1 MIVRKRLRSVLA
13 ALGLYAAAA
22 LLIGYFGVNA
32 YTGARGLKANQDLA
46 QQMSELT
53 AELAA
58 LKLERARWEHRVS
71 LLRSEAIDPDLL
83 DERVRAMLDYADP
96 HDAVMVLKH

>member
-1 MIVRKRLRSVLA
+1 MIVRKRLRSALA

-22 LLIGYFGVNA
+22 LMIGYFGVNA

-53 AELAA
+53 VELAA
-58 LKLERARWEHRVS
+58 LKLERARWEHKVS
-71 LLRSEAIDPDLL
+71 LLRSDAIDPDLL
-83 DERVRAMLDYADP
+83 DERARAMLDYADP
-96 HDAVMVLKH
+96 HDVIMVLRH

>member
-32 YTGARGLKANQDLA
+32 YTGARGLRANQDLA
-46 QQMSELT
+46 QQMSGLT
-53 AELAA
+53 AELAG
-58 LKLERARWEHRVS
+58 LKVERKRWEQRVS
-71 LLRSEAIDPDLL
+71 LLRSDALDPDLL

-96 HDAVMVLKH
+96 HDAVMMRKR

>member
-1 MIVRKRLRSVLA
+1 MIVRKRLRSILA
-13 ALGLYAAAA
+13 AVGLYAAAA

-53 AELAA
+53 VELAA

-71 LLRSEAIDPDLL
+71 LLRSDAIDPDLL